1 MYRVV
6 TRGSDA
12 TVVESDSL
20 LGAVF
25 HALSCSVRD
34 ASRFE
39 IVDGATTLCRVERGH
54 LYVAS
59 KELDVEDFVEQ
70 VRSAETRKH

>member
-1 MYRVV
+1 MYRV

-12 TVVESDSL
+12 TVVESESL

-25 HALSCSVRD
+25 HALSCSVRE
-34 ASRFE
+34 ASEFE
-39 IVDGATTLCRVERGH
+39 IVEGATRLCRVERGH

-59 KELDVEDFVEQ
+59 EELDVEDFVEH
-70 VRSAETRKH
+70 VRSAESVAR